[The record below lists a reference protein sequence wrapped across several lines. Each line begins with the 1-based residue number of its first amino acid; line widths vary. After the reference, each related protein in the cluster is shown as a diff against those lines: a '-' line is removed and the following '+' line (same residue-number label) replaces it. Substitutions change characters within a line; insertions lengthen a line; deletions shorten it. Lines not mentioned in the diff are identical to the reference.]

1 MKTEA
6 RSYPR
11 KLMRCQARVALK
23 GMAPLRA
30 KTIDISLGGVS
41 LLVPE
46 QLPTG
51 QVCDVGFEAPHNG
64 KMVRVIG
71 TARVI
76 YCVLTGTDG
85 YRLGL
90 QYIQL
95 DPANNKALTE
105 LML

>member
-1 MKTEA
+1 MNTEA
-6 RSYPR
+6 RAYPR
-11 KLMRCQARVALK
+11 KLMRCQARVIPR
-23 GMAPLRA
+23 GMSPLRA

-41 LLVPE
+41 LFVPE
-46 QLPTG
+46 QLPAG
-51 QVCDVGFEAPHNG
+51 QVCDLGFEAPHNG

-85 YRLGL
+85 YRIGF

-95 DPANNKALTE
+95 DPANSKALTE